1 MIPSRSFLL
10 GSLHSLLFSKVLEGF
25 GPFFIQVLGI
35 RATWCPLCFVYH
47 GSIVLHFCI
56 FSSGIKC
63 LMQFL
68 FCFFAVFLGY
78 VMHDYLFTDFYQFL
92 AWKFQYSLACFGF
105 CQCWRWEIMRILW
118 QYRLTHLGFRNI
130 GRERE
135 REDSTLIPSALSA
148 LESYEQN

>member
-78 VMHDYLFTDFYQFL
+78 VMHDYLLFTDFYQFL

-105 CQCWRWEIMRILW
+105 CQCWRW
-118 QYRLTHLGFRNI
+118 RLCGFCDSIVSLIWDLGTMVE
-130 GRERE
+130 RERE
-135 REDSTLIPSALSA
+135 RERTVL
-148 LESYEQN
+148 

>member
-47 GSIVLHFCI
+47 GSIVFHFCI
-56 FSSGIKC
+56 LSSGIKC

-68 FCFFAVFLGY
+68 FCFFAVFFGICYAWLPI
-78 VMHDYLFTDFYQFL
+78 HWFL
-92 AWKFQYSLACFGF
+92 SVSCLEISIFSCMFWILSMLKM
-105 CQCWRWEIMRILW
+105 EIMRILW
-118 QYRLTHLGFRNI
+118 HYRLTHLGFRNN

-135 REDSTLIPSALSA
+135 RTVL
-148 LESYEQN
+148 